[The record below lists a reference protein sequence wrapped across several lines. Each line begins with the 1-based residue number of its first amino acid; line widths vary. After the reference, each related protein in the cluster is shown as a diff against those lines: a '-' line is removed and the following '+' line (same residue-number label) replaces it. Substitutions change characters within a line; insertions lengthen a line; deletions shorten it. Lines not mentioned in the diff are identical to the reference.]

1 MEKVR
6 YQPQFDK
13 EDADKIKHH
22 ASKVG
27 AKPSPYIAEVV
38 RAHIKKQEGKPNQ
51 SKKEYGD
58 GKI

>member
-1 MEKVR
+1 MKVR

-38 RAHIKKQEGKPNQ
+38 KAHIKKQEGKPNQ
-51 SKKEYGD
+51 SKQEYGD
-58 GKI
+58 